1 MASLE
6 FNDDE
11 VTIILCLADLRE
23 NCEVNRFSTDAIVR
37 KSGMDP
43 HFVGDTLNRLKN
55 YGVLQFEDSGDAS
68 ISINLTIFEYRD
80 QIQNPPLPNHWKS
93 LSAWWFSKRWTLPVT
108 VVVVALP
115 LVTQWIEMLKT
126 LVGWLRSE

>member
-1 MASLE
+1 
-6 FNDDE
+6 
-11 VTIILCLADLRE
+11 
-23 NCEVNRFSTDAIVR
+23 
-37 KSGMDP
+37 MDP

-55 YGVLQFEDSGDAS
+55 YGVLLFEDSGDAS

-80 QIQNPPLPNHWKS
+80 QIQNPPLPNHWKAS
-93 LSAWWFSKRWTLPVT
+93 QRGGFKAVDSPCYSCHCCS
-108 VVVVALP
+108 P